1 MNTNLVN
8 EITARQL
15 RQDIPEFSSGDTIK
29 VYVRIIENKKER
41 NQVFQGVV
49 IARRGSGVSATF
61 TVRKMS
67 SGIGV
72 ERTFPVNT
80 PSIAK
85 IEVLKCAATRSPTCA
100 NSLAK
105 LLVSKRS
112 TKPGKKSTSDEGS
125 ANAGPFLMRAR
136 ICFVRVNSY
145 NGRGHEESGA
155 GIELS
160 CLRRME

>member
-85 IEVLKCAATRSPTCA
+85 IEVVKRGKVRRNKITYMR
-100 NSLAK
+100 K
-105 LLVSKRS
+105 LS
-112 TKPGKKSTSDEGS
+112 GK
-125 ANAGPFLMRAR
+125 AAR
-136 ICFVRVNSY
+136 IK
-145 NGRGHEESGA
+145 E
-155 GIELS
+155 ID
-160 CLRRME
+160 